1 VLEGFQISGLVSAQT
16 GHPFTMLSGVDT
28 FRTGRI
34 GYTDLVGDPYAQG
47 PNNGQPGVK
56 TWITN
61 LDALNIPA
69 FGTIGD
75 AGKNKFYGPAY
86 VDFDMSVAKKMKI
99 TERVGL
105 ELRFEGYN
113 IFNHPNF
120 LNPGTDPA
128 HVTNVL
134 ASGAAGL
141 ITSTVTNGDG
151 TTSARQMQV
160 GMKLT
165 F

>member
-1 VLEGFQISGLVSAQT
+1 
-16 GHPFTMLSGVDT
+16 
-28 FRTGRI
+28 
-34 GYTDLVGDPYAQG
+34 
-47 PNNGQPGVK
+47 
-56 TWITN
+56 
-61 LDALNIPA
+61 
-69 FGTIGD
+69 
-75 AGKNKFYGPAY
+75 
-86 VDFDMSVAKKMKI
+86 MSVAKKMKI

-128 HVTNVL
+128 HVTNIL